1 MTGNKPDP
9 RLRTP
14 MQWRRGKG
22 GGFTAGTAWEP
33 LQRDSMTANVEV
45 EDADGAS
52 LLNHYRR
59 LIHLRSENAALGYG
73 DFVPLS
79 TGLSAVVAYLRRKD
93 NRTVLVV
100 ANLGGKAISGLSL
113 SSTGNVLQPGEYSA
127 KSLLGKSVETRLRV
141 SGSGAID
148 KWIPVGTIEPHEA
161 HIIDVSRRD

>member
-1 MTGNKPDP
+1 
-9 RLRTP
+9 
-14 MQWRRGKG
+14 
-22 GGFTAGTAWEP
+22 
-33 LQRDSMTANVEV
+33 MTANVEV

-79 TGLSAVVAYLRRKD
+79 TGSSAVVAYLRRK
-93 NRTVLVV
+93 NSRTVLVI
-100 ANLGGKAISGLSL
+100 ANLGPRPISGVSL
-113 SSTGNVLQPGEYSA
+113 SSTGNVLKPGEYRA
-127 KSLLGKSVETRLRV
+127 KSLLGKSIETRLQV
-141 SGSGAID
+141 SGRGSID